1 MWGVLIII
9 IWWWWWSLI
18 SSRPQQNMALLTI
31 TTTCPKT
38 SQSDADVK
46 GVKERGLGKR
56 MTKEKKP
63 DSQG

>member
-1 MWGVLIII
+1 
-9 IWWWWWSLI
+9 
-18 SSRPQQNMALLTI
+18 MALLTI